1 MAYNSQKGSQH
12 SGDIQYENDPNETQ
26 IDFENDSIALKTGGA
41 ARITIANT
49 SITSSIGITSSVLL
63 TSDGKLDIK
72 NTSTGHPHIRAT
84 SGHFYIR
91 NKSNDKHIR
100 IHLGDDTGTTKFQIR
115 NNSDSTKAH
124 FDSYGNLEIDG
135 ALTGSTGLSAS
146 FAIKAGRFHGTASY
160 VKFPIQTV
168 SNHYTASISDYT
180 ILADTTSANVGVK
193 LPAASL
199 GVAKILNVKKIN
211 SSNTVFINTGGG
223 NIDGDATKSLT
234 SLNESLTFHSDGT
247 NWFII

>member
-91 NKSNDKHIR
+91 NKSNDQKDAYKTHQR
-100 IHLGDDTGTTKFQIR
+100 L
-115 NNSDSTKAH
+115 NN
-124 FDSYGNLEIDG
+124 
-135 ALTGSTGLSAS
+135 
-146 FAIKAGRFHGTASY
+146 
-160 VKFPIQTV
+160 
-168 SNHYTASISDYT
+168 
-180 ILADTTSANVGVK
+180 
-193 LPAASL
+193 
-199 GVAKILNVKKIN
+199 
-211 SSNTVFINTGGG
+211 VFCN
-223 NIDGDATKSLT
+223 N
-234 SLNESLTFHSDGT
+234 
-247 NWFII
+247 